1 MEIVVDT
8 NIIISSLL
16 KNGLTRRI
24 LLLSP
29 FDMYTIAYA
38 QGEIDAHKI
47 ELI

>member
-8 NIIISSLL
+8 NIIISALL
-16 KNGLTRRI
+16 KNGLTMSI
-24 LLLSP
+24 LLMSP
-29 FDMYTIAYA
+29 FDMYTSAYG